1 MNEGYKKVA
10 DIVFGIRINESTHQV
25 IDGCDISDNKN
36 LYFHRYK
43 IIGTK
48 SFLFEDGSL
57 VDTKIIDYN
66 RQIELYADKVPTL
79 SGTWFVAISKD
90 KDNLVDCKYKLE
102 FIRKRAN
109 SETSYITGFDSNI
122 SLPVYKKDGTLLT
135 LVHGDTGYYEI
146 STDYGITMNYKTLE
160 YDWYSIHEDRV
171 NSIGLDKEN
180 YFSSLISSSN
190 KIHFPILYEKVGD
203 NIKKFMNSYIIGS
216 NYIGS
221 LILPADCKYA
231 HIRDISEIKELVL
244 NKELQ
249 YIEVDASN
257 YASVQITIYISKY
270 AIKYLMGS
278 LLGSIAYMEKRREP
292 KDVEEFRKRL
302 ANLVNLQKYEDI
314 WDLCNIPENKS
325 ILQHILSDI
334 EVVVY

>member
-1 MNEGYKKVA
+1 MSEGYKKVA

-57 VDTKIIDYN
+57 VDTKLIDYN

-90 KDNLVDCKYKLE
+90 KDNLVDCRYKLE

-135 LVHGDTGYYEI
+135 LVHGDTGCYEI

-160 YDWYSIHEDRV
+160 YEMST
-171 NSIGLDKEN
+171 NLGLPQMCKN
-180 YFSSLISSSN
+180 T
-190 KIHFPILYEKVGD
+190 KIY
-203 NIKKFMNSYIIGS
+203 
-216 NYIGS
+216 
-221 LILPADCKYA
+221 
-231 HIRDISEIKELVL
+231 
-244 NKELQ
+244 
-249 YIEVDASN
+249 
-257 YASVQITIYISKY
+257 QI
-270 AIKYLMGS
+270 
-278 LLGSIAYMEKRREP
+278 
-292 KDVEEFRKRL
+292 
-302 ANLVNLQKYEDI
+302 Q
-314 WDLCNIPENKS
+314 
-325 ILQHILSDI
+325 
-334 EVVVY
+334 

>member
-36 LYFHRYK
+36 LYFHKYK

-57 VDTKIIDYN
+57 VDTKLIDYN
-66 RQIELYADKVPTL
+66 RQIELRADKVPTL

-90 KDNLVDCKYKLE
+90 KDNLVDCRYKLE
-102 FIRKRAN
+102 FISKRAN
-109 SETSYITGFDSNI
+109 SETSYMTGYDSNI

-180 YFSSLISSSN
+180 YFSSLTSSSN
-190 KIHFPILYEKVGD
+190 RIHFPILYEKVGD
-203 NIKKFMNSYIIGS
+203 NIKKFMASYIIGS
-216 NYIGS
+216 AYTGS

-231 HIRDISEIKELVL
+231 HIMDISEIKELVL

-257 YASVQITIYISKY
+257 YKSVQITIYISKY
-270 AIKYLMGS
+270 ATKYLMGC

>member
-10 DIVFGIRINESTHQV
+10 DIVFGIRIDESTHQV

-36 LYFHRYK
+36 LYFHKYK

-48 SFLFEDGSL
+48 SFLFEDRSL
-57 VDTKIIDYN
+57 VDTKLVDYN
-66 RQIELYADKVPTL
+66 RQIKLLVDKVPNL
-79 SGTWFVAISKD
+79 RGTWFVAISKA
-90 KDNLVDCKYKLE
+90 KDSLVDCRYKLE

-109 SETSYITGFDSNI
+109 SETSYLTGFDSNI

-135 LVHGDTGYYEI
+135 LVHEDTGCYEI

-160 YDWYSIHEDRV
+160 YDWYNIHEN
-171 NSIGLDKEN
+171 NSNSVVLGTEN
-180 YFSSLISSSN
+180 YFSSLTSLSSR
-190 KIHFPILYEKVGD
+190 IHHPILYEKVED

-216 NYIGS
+216 NYTGS

-231 HIRDISEIKELVL
+231 HIMDIRGIKELVL

-257 YASVQITIYISKY
+257 YKSVQITIYISKY
-270 AIKYLMGS
+270 VTKYLMGC
-278 LLGSIAYMEKRREP
+278 LLGSIACIEKRREP

-325 ILQHILSDI
+325 ILQHILSGI